1 MSSLKGWPDGHF
13 VEAIRSI
20 VRRMSGKNVAR
31 TWPNGS
37 KDMEPQLNA
46 QLGEVPAAWVD
57 QGTAQANTCR
67 TMEDLTL
74 RADVQEGVA
83 TDSLEFGTTLLVRT
97 RNSQYRLTVLD
108 GSSGDVLIAG
118 GNMLQGI
125 TPAHLNG
132 ATAGG
137 TALKLGWIG
146 VGLRM
151 ELSAGG
157 VRFTTSR
164 VQSIEIEEPG
174 AAHTYAGRTQ

>member
-1 MSSLKGWPDGHF
+1 MAGRPFCRTDSVD
-13 VEAIRSI
+13 RSTPEWQEGCSYLAK
-20 VRRMSGKNVAR
+20 REQN
-31 TWPNGS
+31 
-37 KDMEPQLNA
+37 MEPQLNA

-57 QGTAQANTCR
+57 QGIARANTCG

-74 RADVQEGVA
+74 RAGIQEGVA
-83 TDSLEFGTTLLVRT
+83 IESLEFGTTLLVRT

-108 GSSGDVLIAG
+108 GASGDVLIVG
-118 GNMLQGI
+118 GNMLRGI
-125 TPAHLNG
+125 TPARLNG
-132 ATAGG
+132 ATTGG

-151 ELSAGG
+151 ELSVGG

-164 VQSIEIEEPG
+164 VQSIEIEEAG